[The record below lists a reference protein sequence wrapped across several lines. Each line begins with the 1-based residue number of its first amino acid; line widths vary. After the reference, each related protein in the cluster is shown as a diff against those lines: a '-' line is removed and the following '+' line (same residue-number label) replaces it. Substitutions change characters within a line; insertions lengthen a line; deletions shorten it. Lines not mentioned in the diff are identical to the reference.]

1 MSPIYIYECLDC
13 GFSFEVKQ
21 SFTEDAL
28 AKCERCE
35 GKLTKVIQPATIVY
49 KGAGF
54 ATTEFRG
61 ITGHKRKPNVTIGN
75 VADLPE
81 GERERAIEVM
91 KDGTV

>member
-1 MSPIYIYECLDC
+1 MPVYVYSCSCC
-13 GFSFEVKQ
+13 GDTFEVKQ
-21 SFTEDAL
+21 SFTDNAVSTCT
-28 AKCERCE
+28 KC
-35 GKLTKVIQPATIVY
+35 GGSLTKVIQPATIVY